1 MIAVESKFLNP
12 SLLFGNT
19 AIERFEKKKIPKSF
33 GNIFGFLDHLP
44 RNKSKALRWCST
56 GLQSEMGQS
65 CCYLLSKRF
74 FLCWPS
80 VSWSRFSVKLFTGF
94 FKPSPRPLKT
104 KKKYKM
110 KNTETK
116 RKTKKKRAPS
126 KRRSESSWSCVRV
139 KLHVKKCYNLSHFV
153 EVNKK
158 PFEMR

>member
-56 GLQSEMGQS
+56 GMKTEMGQS

-74 FLCWPS
+74 FCVGPVLVGHDFRSNFLRDFLSLPLDLS
-80 VSWSRFSVKLFTGF
+80 
-94 FKPSPRPLKT
+94 KPKRNTKWKTQKQSERQRKREHHQNDVLK
-104 KKKYKM
+104 
-110 KNTETK
+110 
-116 RKTKKKRAPS
+116 
-126 KRRSESSWSCVRV
+126 V
-139 KLHVKKCYNLSHFV
+139 L
-153 EVNKK
+153 EVV
-158 PFEMR
+158 